1 MLTTAPRGKIEM
13 VQGILKKKKKKERE
27 GERETE
33 FQELIPK
40 RSCNVMLCYVLY
52 ISHIYTRVHWGSNSI
67 RNYLKT

>member
-40 RSCNVMLCYVLY
+40 RSCNVMLCYVMFY
-52 ISHIYTRVHWGSNSI
+52 IYHTYTQEYIGEVTA
-67 RNYLKT
+67 LETT